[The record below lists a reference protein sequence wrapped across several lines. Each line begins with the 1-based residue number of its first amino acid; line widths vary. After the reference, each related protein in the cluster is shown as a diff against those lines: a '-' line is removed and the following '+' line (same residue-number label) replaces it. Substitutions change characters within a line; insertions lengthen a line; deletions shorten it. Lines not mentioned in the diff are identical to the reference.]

1 MQMSDYYLPSLHWD
15 QDLQQWIPKRGF
27 TTVELPPQVDQRSLP
42 TPVYQI
48 GERVRFSFYAATP
61 WEGEI
66 RGIQIAGGEY
76 DPYNEAIEYIIQRWY
91 LRPNSM
97 VYLIQARGHIRM
109 VAAPKIQGISTN
121 THLSAIWEHGYED
134 FGE

>member
-1 MQMSDYYLPSLHWD
+1 MNNTYLPSLHWD
-15 QDLQQWIPKRGF
+15 PDLQTWIPKHGF
-27 TTVELPPQVDQRSLP
+27 TVVELPAEVDPKTLP
-42 TPVYQI
+42 TPAYQV
-48 GERVRFSFYAATP
+48 GERVRFSWYGATP

-76 DPYNEAIEYIIQRWY
+76 DPYSEAIEHVLQRRY

-109 VAAPKIQGISTN
+109 VAAPKVVGISSN
-121 THLSAIWEHGYED
+121 THLSAIWEHGYEE
-134 FGE
+134 FEE